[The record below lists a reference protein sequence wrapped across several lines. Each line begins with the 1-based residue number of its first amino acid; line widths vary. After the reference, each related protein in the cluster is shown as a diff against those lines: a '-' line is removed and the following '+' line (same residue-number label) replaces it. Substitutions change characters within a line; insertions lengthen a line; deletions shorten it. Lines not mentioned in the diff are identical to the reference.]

1 MKRTVHEPVLT
12 ATLLAPLVV
21 WLAAYFGFYLDE
33 ATATQ
38 LAGGVLLVGSLF
50 ARQRV
55 RPLSKGPGPSAA
67 GLLGQRAKR
76 DTRGG
81 YPSGDVPASKLP
93 AD

>member
-21 WLAAYFGFYLDE
+21 WLAAYFGFDLDE

-38 LAGGVLLVGSLF
+38 IAGGVLLAGSLV

-67 GLLGQRAKR
+67 GLLGQRVRTTKPT
-76 DTRGG
+76 D
-81 YPSGDVPASKLP
+81 
-93 AD
+93 